1 MTKKKSTSLMKT
13 VFTNVAEDL
22 EKYEERDFM
31 YEFLMLLSTGKVPT
45 SYRVVHILAVGSRF
59 LRNVSTDRKS
69 KGES

>member
-13 VFTNVAEDL
+13 VLTNVAEDL

-31 YEFLMLLSTGKVPT
+31 YEFWMTLATGKVPT
-45 SYRVVHILAVGSRF
+45 FYRAVHVLAVGSRF
-59 LRNVSTDRKS
+59 LRNVTTDRKS

>member
-13 VFTNVAEDL
+13 VLTNVAQDL

-31 YEFLMLLSTGKVPT
+31 YEFWMTLVHGKVPT
-45 SYRVVHILAVGSRF
+45 SYRVVNTLAVASRF
-59 LRNVSTDRKS
+59 LRDVTKDRKS